1 MGKQPRKQKK
11 KNTASVRKNIS
22 KGCDQETEKK
32 NHKVFFQS
40 KSSRYYLPLKERASF
55 TALKTYF
62 TRIYAHPKKD
72 KREKTLLGRESIFIE
87 STHPNCI
94 HPFAF

>member
-1 MGKQPRKQKK
+1 LKKRKKSKTGRNNLENNPENKKK

-22 KGCDQETEKK
+22 KGCNQETEKK

-62 TRIYAHPKKD
+62 Y
-72 KREKTLLGRESIFIE
+72 
-87 STHPNCI
+87 
-94 HPFAF
+94 